1 MVKENIRENL
11 KQKYEPRIENYDSPN
26 SISVNDTSQTKDS
39 NPNLFGEIGKF
50 VSDPIGY
57 VSPSKTKKE
66 GSGLKHRYKI
76 VGKKIKFGKGLG
88 DKKSLS
94 IVKPPKFKDFGYY
107 KINYPRLIDK
117 NVFNMLYKS
126 GSNHQSFQPIKISNE
141 YRDFLKELIDD
152 CRLNDEKLKKLNEQ
166 ESIHFNNVLIA
177 SGLNN
182 KFKPKATNTDKIK
195 EENNRFNILLGELQA
210 GNDNKD
216 IIKELKNLIKKFM
229 NDGRLSKNEAQH
241 ALNEITL
248 SQM

>member
-1 MVKENIRENL
+1 
-11 KQKYEPRIENYDSPN
+11 
-26 SISVNDTSQTKDS
+26 
-39 NPNLFGEIGKF
+39 
-50 VSDPIGY
+50 
-57 VSPSKTKKE
+57 
-66 GSGLKHRYKI
+66 
-76 VGKKIKFGKGLG
+76 
-88 DKKSLS
+88 
-94 IVKPPKFKDFGYY
+94 
-107 KINYPRLIDK
+107 
-117 NVFNMLYKS
+117 MLYKS

-166 ESIHFNNVLIA
+166 ESIHFNNVLYA